1 MITIVGID
9 PGISGAVVRI
19 REGKI
24 TGAWRDFKSFRDII
38 CAVVDSSG
46 EAGWHTRFFLESVH
60 ARPGEGVCSVFT
72 FGKAAGVAFATAFIQ
87 SLGSF
92 PVEVAPLKWQNHFRW
107 YYNLPKVPGGVPFKE
122 LTRSV
127 AERVFPDSRELFKR
141 KKDHGTADAALI
153 AKWGEAQLAVELRA
167 KVAAQTTV
175 DHA

>member
-24 TGAWRDFKSFRDII
+24 IGARRDFKNFQDVITAI
-38 CAVVDSSG
+38 NQVVQ
-46 EAGWHTRFFLESVH
+46 AGDRVFLENVH

-72 FGKAAGVAFATAFIQ
+72 FGKAAGIALGVATVMAGTP
-87 SLGSF
+87 

-127 AERVFPDSRELFKR
+127 AERVFPEHKELFKR

-153 AKWGEAQLAVELRA
+153 AKWGEAQLSAELRA
-167 KVAAQTTV
+167 KVAAKTTV